1 MKKISLVS
9 CRIIKDFMVSNKL
22 KAHQVEI
29 NMEMIK
35 VVHSASL
42 KYKTYLEENRRLR
55 AKEKQNNV
63 IMLLDQEI
71 LGLEEKK
78 KVLGEVCK
86 TYNEEFVTFTK
97 AAGKQTDLSQMK
109 LLLTKGNDRKGK
121 CEEHELKIKKLDE
134 AWLHCITR
142 ERKSITNNF
151 ISS

>member
-1 MKKISLVS
+1 
-9 CRIIKDFMVSNKL
+9 
-22 KAHQVEI
+22 
-29 NMEMIK
+29 
-35 VVHSASL
+35 
-42 KYKTYLEENRRLR
+42 
-55 AKEKQNNV
+55 
-63 IMLLDQEI
+63 MLLDQEI